1 MSKRPCLN
9 YNGHSRRLRC
19 GGLGRGAAP
28 EPHGQ
33 SHHARPLEKRAGHV
47 AGGQDRRGDRP
58 VDRQERQHRH
68 QAGQA
73 EEQKQPGY
81 RWPTDAS
88 GKKICDVA
96 HPMPTWN
103 ERQTLSDPNV
113 WAHPRAKPIKPR
125 KVVGKKITPYR
136 AFCPVCH
143 RPFFI
148 GRPLIEVL
156 CEPDNFGKQKQRKII
171 EL

>member
-1 MSKRPCLN
+1 MATPDDYDVVDLGEVQRLN
-9 YNGHSRRLRC
+9 RTGRATMRARWKNVLAMWQAGKTAEEIGQWIGRSASTATRLV
-19 GGLGRGAAP
+19 
-28 EPHGQ
+28 
-33 SHHARPLEKRAGHV
+33 KRA
-47 AGGQDRRGDRP
+47 AK
-58 VDRQERQHRH
+58 
-68 QAGQA
+68 

-156 CEPDNFGKQKQRKII
+156 CEPDNFGKHQQKHVVQPT
-171 EL
+171 

>member
-1 MSKRPCLN
+1 MATPDDYDVVDLGEVQRLN
-9 YNGHSRRLRC
+9 RT
-19 GGLGRGAAP
+19 GRATMRARWKNVLAMWQAGKTA
-28 EPHGQ
+28 EEIGQ
-33 SHHARPLEKRAGHV
+33 WIGRSASTATKLVKRA
-47 AGGQDRRGDRP
+47 AK
-58 VDRQERQHRH
+58 
-68 QAGQA
+68 

-81 RWPTDAS
+81 RWPTDTS
-88 GKKICDVA
+88 GKKICDIA